1 MTGKVLTLL
10 GFARKSGNLEFGM
23 DKARESIKKNKS
35 KLIVCAC
42 DLSPKSQKEIAFF
55 AHNKNINSIILENI
69 TIEDLSAAVGRK
81 CGIISVNDNG
91 FANAIS
97 KTLGG
102 YANDQ

>member
-10 GFARKSGNLEFGM
+10 GFASKSGNLQFGM
-23 DKARESIKKNKS
+23 DKARECIKKNRS

-55 AHNKNINSIILENI
+55 AHNKNIGCIILENI
-69 TIEDLSAAVGRK
+69 TIENLSTAVGKK

-102 YANDQ
+102 CANDQ